1 MQFCGGRLGAA
12 VLGLVLCL
20 SICAAPSPAPAAT
33 AVGVFNS
40 AWKQFQSLTKDSRRA
55 KYRSYWK
62 KLEKEF
68 LRAYDLDMR
77 GSTAPKS
84 LYYVGRVNEE
94 LAGRSY
100 LASDYKEAVKYYTLA
115 ASRFPNHSWIDDCI
129 YRSGMIRWKKL
140 HDKQEAAEDFRT
152 VVRDYPHGDMG
163 PKARQ
168 ALQEMGAPAE
178 AKKAVAAAPAAGSAK
193 FSSSSASPSS
203 GVGAKLISVRYNTN
217 DEYTRVVL
225 DVDGEVPYRYNLL
238 GPAPNLGRPHRV
250 YLDLKGARVGSGVH
264 PEIKVAD
271 GNLRRIRSAQH
282 DGDTA
287 RVVLDFHALQDYKVF
302 PLNDPFRIVV
312 DVFAPPTGARPD
324 AVKTAGLTASLP
336 ASTPEETI
344 KNYKPPAG
352 SKKMLDSLVEQ
363 LGLTIHTIMID
374 PGHGGKDPGAHGNG
388 LLEKN
393 VNLEFAKILGGML
406 QDRGF
411 KVLYTRTSD
420 VFIPLE
426 ERTAKANMSKCDM
439 FISIHCNAH
448 KSRTINGLETYSLN
462 LARSRDAVRVAAR
475 ENAVSPKR
483 ISDLQM
489 ILTDLMLSSKMKESR
504 DLASRV
510 QSSAI
515 DSVNRR
521 WQIRN
526 HGTREAPFYVLMG
539 AKMPAVLIELGYITN
554 SREAGYLKS
563 TSYLK
568 TMARGIVSG
577 VTAYKEQI
585 ENFAER

>member
-1 MQFCGGRLGAA
+1 M
-12 VLGLVLCL
+12 VLCL
-20 SICAAPSPAPAAT
+20 SVCAVPAPAPAAT

-40 AWKQFQSLTKDSRRA
+40 AWKQFQSLIKDPSRA
-55 KYRSYWK
+55 KYRSYWQ
-62 KLEKEF
+62 KLEKKF
-68 LRAYDLDMR
+68 LQAYDLDMR
-77 GSTAPKS
+77 GPTAPKS
-84 LYYVGRVNEE
+84 LYYAGRVNEE

-100 LASDYKEAVKYYTLA
+100 LSSDYKQAVKYYSLA

-129 YRSGMIRWKKL
+129 YRRGMIRWKKL
-140 HDKQEAAEDFRT
+140 HDKKEAAEDFT
-152 VVRDYPHGDMG
+152 EVIRDYPHGDMHA
-163 PKARQ
+163 KARKALRDMGGQ
-168 ALQEMGAPAE
+168 APIVRT
-178 AKKAVAAAPAAGSAK
+178 AKSPSGSAR
-193 FSSSSASPSS
+193 SSSGDAT
-203 GVGAKLISVRYNTN
+203 LISVRYNTN

-225 DVDGEVPYRYNLL
+225 DVDEEVPFRYNLL
-238 GPAPNLGRPHRV
+238 GPAPTLGRPHRV
-250 YLDLKGARVGSGVH
+250 YLDIEGARVSPKVH

-282 DGDTA
+282 DKDTA
-287 RVVLDFHALQDYKVF
+287 RVVLDFHALQEYKVF

-312 DVFAPPTGARPD
+312 DVFAPPKGAKPET
-324 AVKTAGLTASLP
+324 VKAAL
-336 ASTPEETI
+336 TPEQAI
-344 KNYKPPAG
+344 KNYKPPTG

-388 LLEKN
+388 LLEKD
-393 VNLEFAKILGGML
+393 VNLRFAKILGNML
-406 QDRGF
+406 KDKGF
-411 KVLYTRTSD
+411 KVLYTRTTD

-448 KSRTINGLETYSLN
+448 KSRNINGLETYSLN

-504 DLASRV
+504 DLASKV
-510 QSSAI
+510 QSSAYN
-515 DSVNRR
+515 SVCKR
-521 WQIRN
+521 WKVRD

-539 AKMPAVLIELGYITN
+539 AKMPAVLIELGYVTN
-554 SREAGYLKS
+554 SREARQLKS
-563 TSYLK
+563 ASYLN
-568 TMARGIVSG
+568 TMARGIVGG
-577 VTAYKEQI
+577 VVAYKEQI
-585 ENFAER
+585 ENFAAR